1 MTSKETLLAL
11 LDSLTPED
19 ITLMLSL
26 LETRR
31 EEAREGQ
38 IGHNALLVFTYC
50 LFTRV
55 IIITSHIYFT
65 TALVN
70 IQYFF

>member
-1 MTSKETLLAL
+1 MTLKET
-11 LDSLTPED
+11 
-19 ITLMLSL
+19 
-26 LETRR
+26 
-31 EEAREGQ
+31 
-38 IGHNALLVFTYC
+38 LLVFTYC